1 MNQSILVQFIR
12 NNLSGLQ
19 PLDYAILGVV
29 AAILLFMIVFL
40 FRKLFSLLFR
50 KVHTASGSAS
60 GISVLKGGGVFAHQ
74 ELFEL
79 SAAERGAFERQ
90 VSAINETFASLA
102 GTYREKKSQ
111 GAVPED
117 LSERLLNYSL
127 SLRGSFMEVIAAA
140 NAFLVFER
148 LKFLLVMYSHAG
160 IEERFPDSPRAGE
173 LAQQLNVIR
182 QRIVDPLLA
191 ANRAALPDPVAFFNQ
206 FTVSGTGKY
215 DVEVFNRE
223 MDSIYEA
230 MKTYVERFLRTKKKV
245 ALVAEVTK
253 V

>member
-50 KVHTASGSAS
+50 KGHTASGSAS

-90 VSAINETFASLA
+90 ATAINETFVSLA

-127 SLRGSFMEVIAAA
+127 SLRNSFMEVIAAA

-148 LKFLLVMYSHAG
+148 LKFLLVMYTHAG
-160 IEERFPDSPRAGE
+160 IEERFPDSPRAAE
-173 LAQQLNVIR
+173 LAQQLNAIR
-182 QRIVDPLLA
+182 QRVIDPLLA
-191 ANRAALPDPVAFFNQ
+191 ANRPGLPDPVAFFNQ
-206 FTVSGTGKY
+206 FTVSGARMQNIEIVNK
-215 DVEVFNRE
+215 E
-223 MDSIYEA
+223 MDNIYEA
-230 MKTYVERFLRTKKKV
+230 MKVYVERFLRTKKKV